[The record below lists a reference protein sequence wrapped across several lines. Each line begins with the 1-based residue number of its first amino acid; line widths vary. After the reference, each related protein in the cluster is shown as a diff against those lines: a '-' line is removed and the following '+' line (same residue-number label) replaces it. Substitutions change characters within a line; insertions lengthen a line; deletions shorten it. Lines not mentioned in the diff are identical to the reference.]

1 MKYVLDAEKMQT
13 REEMHEYLKEVLEF
27 PEYYGGNLDA
37 LYDCLTDMEDV
48 EIVIQ
53 NLEEESIFLLRTV
66 NVMRAA
72 GVKVEIV

>member
-37 LYDCLTDMEDV
+37 LYDCLTDMKDV

-53 NLEEESIFLLRTV
+53 DLEEESIFLLRAV